1 MAAELEAANM
11 AKARASMISV
21 AGGSPRGVLYPEVT
35 SSNSDM
41 KNVATG
47 AGAVM
52 SPFSLYYGSGALYT
66 AAAAALAAHSHHGSS
81 ASHGRL
87 V

>member
-21 AGGSPRGVLYPEVT
+21 AGSPRGVLYPEVT
-35 SSNSDM
+35 TSNSDT
-41 KNVATG
+41 KNVTG
-47 AGAVM
+47 AGSVL
-52 SPFSLYYGSGALYT
+52 SPYSMYYGSGALYS
-66 AAAAALAAHSHHGSS
+66 AAAAALAAHHGSS
-81 ASHGRL
+81 GSVVSHARL